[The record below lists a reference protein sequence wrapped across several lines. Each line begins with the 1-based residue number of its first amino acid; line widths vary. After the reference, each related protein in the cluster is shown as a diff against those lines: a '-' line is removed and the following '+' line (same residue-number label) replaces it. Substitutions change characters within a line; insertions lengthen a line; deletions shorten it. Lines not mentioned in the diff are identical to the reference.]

1 MCIAKLKESK
11 VVNFTFLEFCAN
23 KIIINSFYF
32 KKLKNLCERFY
43 IYIYIYIDVHKSL
56 IENRDLNVM
65 PHSSLPMRFA
75 PLTLYYIQN
84 IILLIVN

>member
-32 KKLKNLCERFY
+32 KKLKNLRESFY

-84 IILLIVN
+84 FILLIVN